1 MLQNHTLQFEF
12 GSLTLNDQQYEIV
25 QAPLNQHLR
34 VLASAGSGKTTTI
47 TAKIAHTITHLGIK
61 AEEVVLTTFSR
72 SGADTMRER
81 LEKLI
86 GSTTA
91 YIGTFHALSLQIL
104 RQNDPTAIEGIMHTV
119 DELPYL
125 WLDFLKTDKGKAWSF
140 VAVERNIYLSDDYK
154 TAWFDELLT
163 TQMKIC
169 RGSGVLIQQNG
180 KWKIA
185 HYVLSMTIPNENTN
199 EVVTIKSKFDENLLR
214 ELQKR

>member
-1 MLQNHTLQFEF
+1 MLQNHTLQFEL
-12 GSLTLNDQQYEIV
+12 GSLVLNDQQYEIV

-125 WLDFLKTDKGKAWSF
+125 WLDFLKTDKGKAWS
-140 VAVERNIYLSDDYK
+140 S
-154 TAWFDELLT
+154 
-163 TQMKIC
+163 KIKM
-169 RGSGVLIQQNG
+169 RYSTLKRKRIQQKPARTPRN
-180 KWKIA
+180 
-185 HYVLSMTIPNENTN
+185 LLES
-199 EVVTIKSKFDENLLR
+199 KSKNLQKFLYLLDRSNLLI
-214 ELQKR
+214 

>member
-12 GSLTLNDQQYEIV
+12 GCLTLNDQQYEIV

-125 WLDFLKTDKGKAWSF
+125 WLDFLKTDKGKAWSSKIKMLVIDEF
-140 VAVERNIYLSDDYK
+140 QDINDIQLDIIRAILASSQSYAIIVGDDAQNIY
-154 TAWFDELLT
+154 AWRIF
-163 TQMKIC
+163 
-169 RGSGVLIQQNG
+169 
-180 KWKIA
+180 
-185 HYVLSMTIPNENTN
+185 
-199 EVVTIKSKFDENLLR
+199 
-214 ELQKR
+214 